1 MYLFK
6 QNNDRELYFNGFTP
20 LGRAWLFAITC
31 VFLICSWQCKQK
43 HIRLCR
49 CFYLKCISWLKILV
63 EQTEIDREGKKI
75 VENLLCE
82 EWALPTSDLIVS
94 IIGDKTKISIR
105 NDFIQDLILT
115 IMRTSNKIK
124 FEIILLFFK
133 INAWIFTDCFYVHL
147 WNGFRMA
154 KFHKIEQNEKESM
167 ETILTME
174 NNIENKTFQSDQFD
188 ILLKTIDE

>member
-1 MYLFK
+1 M
-6 QNNDRELYFNGFTP
+6 
-20 LGRAWLFAITC
+20 
-31 VFLICSWQCKQK
+31 
-43 HIRLCR
+43 
-49 CFYLKCISWLKILV
+49 KCISWLKILV

-154 KFHKIEQNEKESM
+154 KFDKIEQNEKESM